1 MQTSSSTEVDETVG
15 MDGGAE
21 AVVGREVEAA
31 EDAAGK
37 KLTRKERREAKKAAK
52 MIGAQPI
59 DKKHAFKLWL
69 YVAPLLVLV
78 FLFSYVPL
86 FGWIYAFYDYQPPI
100 PLSESKFVGLQWFEM
115 MVQNPAQLRTIGQV
129 LLNTFAMSG
138 LNILTSFLPV
148 ISESKFVGL
157 QWFEMMVQNPAQ
169 LRTIGQVLLNT
180 FAMSGLNILTSFLPV
195 IFAIALNEIRAK
207 WFKNLIQTLTTLPNF
222 ISWVLVYSIAFAMFS
237 SSGMVNE
244 LLMNMHLISEP
255 IKFLDSPDQVWL
267 KMLLWNLWKGLGWG
281 SIMYLAGIAG
291 IDPELYEAAQV
302 DGANRFQQ
310 IIHVTIPQLMP
321 TYFVLLMLSISNFL
335 NNGMDQYYV
344 FQNAFNQKWI
354 QVLDLYVY
362 NVGMGQN
369 SLSLGTALELPEQR
383 HGPVL
388 RVPERVQPE
397 VDPGARPL
405 RLQRGHGPEQP
416 LARHRDLDA
425 QVARLGRSAAA
436 RQLAVQAH
444 PRRGHRLIQRIVSRT
459 QGEEIMA
466 TAKVSI
472 SPAMR
477 RTTGEKIYNV
487 VNVIILSLFALI
499 CAYPFYFLIINSLS
513 SNQAAAAGEVTWRV
527 VGWH

>member
-69 YVAPLLVLV
+69 YVAPLLVLA

-100 PLSESKFVGLQWFEM
+100 PL
-115 MVQNPAQLRTIGQV
+115 
-129 LLNTFAMSG
+129 
-138 LNILTSFLPV
+138 
-148 ISESKFVGL
+148 SESKFVGL

-369 SLSLGTALELPEQR
+369 SLSLGTAISMLKSLVSVGLLLLVNWLSKR
-383 HGPVL
+383 T
-388 RVPERVQPE
+388 
-397 VDPGARPL
+397 
-405 RLQRGHGPEQP
+405 RGVG
-416 LARHRDLDA
+416 
-425 QVARLGRSAAA
+425 
-436 RQLAVQAH
+436 
-444 PRRGHRLIQRIVSRT
+444 IV
-459 QGEEIMA
+459 
-466 TAKVSI
+466 
-472 SPAMR
+472 
-477 RTTGEKIYNV
+477 
-487 VNVIILSLFALI
+487 
-499 CAYPFYFLIINSLS
+499 
-513 SNQAAAAGEVTWRV
+513 
-527 VGWH
+527 

>member
-1 MQTSSSTEVDETVG
+1 MKPRDDARRGSLTIQIPKEEKMQTSSSTEVDETVG

-52 MIGAQPI
+52 MIGTQPI

-100 PLSESKFVGLQWFEM
+100 PL
-115 MVQNPAQLRTIGQV
+115 
-129 LLNTFAMSG
+129 
-138 LNILTSFLPV
+138 
-148 ISESKFVGL
+148 SESKFVGL

-369 SLSLGTALELPEQR
+369 SLSLGTAISMLKSLVSVGLLLLVNWLSKR
-383 HGPVL
+383 T
-388 RVPERVQPE
+388 
-397 VDPGARPL
+397 
-405 RLQRGHGPEQP
+405 RGVG
-416 LARHRDLDA
+416 
-425 QVARLGRSAAA
+425 
-436 RQLAVQAH
+436 
-444 PRRGHRLIQRIVSRT
+444 IV
-459 QGEEIMA
+459 
-466 TAKVSI
+466 
-472 SPAMR
+472 
-477 RTTGEKIYNV
+477 
-487 VNVIILSLFALI
+487 
-499 CAYPFYFLIINSLS
+499 
-513 SNQAAAAGEVTWRV
+513 
-527 VGWH
+527 